1 MVLYYR
7 PPESYLRAPFDFAQ
21 DMLRVLRGEIIPTIN
36 TLAWLMRQH
45 GDSGGGIFA
54 THPATSERIQALQN
68 LR

>member
-1 MVLYYR
+1 MELAADCHAVKLLQRSGY
-7 PPESYLRAPFDFAQ
+7 SKATL
-21 DMLRVLRGEIIPTIN
+21 IN

-54 THPATSERIQALQN
+54 THPATSKRIQALQT